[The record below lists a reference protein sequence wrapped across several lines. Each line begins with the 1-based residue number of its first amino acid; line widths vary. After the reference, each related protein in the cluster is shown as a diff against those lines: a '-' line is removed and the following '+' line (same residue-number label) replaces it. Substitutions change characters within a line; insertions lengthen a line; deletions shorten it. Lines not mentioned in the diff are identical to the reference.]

1 MNMNTIKELWEALNN
16 SCLKK
21 FHYWPNADVPRGRPG
36 VYLIQQDQELIYVG
50 MAKKNLYGRL
60 HQHAGGRRSGDQFCV
75 YVCDRLIL
83 PRLTNEEI
91 QQVGKGELLLDKKV
105 RAFVREQLSYKFI
118 ETDNEQLAME
128 LERFGIKAVQDQTP
142 DLLNSRI

>member
-1 MNMNTIKELWEALNN
+1 MEMNTIKRLWESLNN
-16 SCLKK
+16 SSLKE
-21 FHYWPNADVPRGRPG
+21 FHYWPNSDVPRGKPG
-36 VYLIQQDQELIYVG
+36 VYLIYKIHELIYVG

-83 PRLTNEEI
+83 PHLTNEEI

-118 ETDNEQLAME
+118 ETDNEKLAME
-128 LERFGIKAVQDQTP
+128 LERFGIKAVQDNVP
-142 DLLNSRI
+142 NLLNSRI